1 MRGRLG
7 ERGRRWVFFSI
18 PVMAPDRSRGASDVR
33 GLLLDVDWLEAKLSH
48 TDIADVFND
57 YRRFANDR
65 NTQLIGEAFW
75 LSANAIVRDSS
86 ALLPQLL
93 GRLEGELPSEI
104 TAGWRARDR
113 SRTWL
118 CPLAASLTRPGG
130 PLVQTLTR
138 RQPLYATLSLSD
150 DGDVVAL
157 GGPEQVEVIQLSQR
171 ETVGIFRAE
180 AATLTADGRSVVVGL
195 SDSVTIIDIATKA
208 TIFAATCSNWPIVDV
223 AITPDGRWVAATAGH
238 WMMGA
243 LPGARNIDSVHV
255 WDVDRGGE
263 KSICNAWRYP
273 TISTH
278 CRRTA
283 RRAGPPRRYARGV
296 VHRDCHVRCPVGVF
310 GDRRA
315 GTRQH
320 LRG

>member
-1 MRGRLG
+1 M
-7 ERGRRWVFFSI
+7 SSTTT
-18 PVMAPDRSRGASDVR
+18 D
-33 GLLLDVDWLEAKLSH
+33 GLPTTGTRE
-48 TDIADVFND
+48 
-57 YRRFANDR
+57 
-65 NTQLIGEAFW
+65 LIGEAFW

-118 CPLAASLTRPGG
+118 CPLTASLTRPGG

-138 RQPLYATLSLSD
+138 RQLFDATLSLSD

-157 GGPEQVEVIQLSQR
+157 GGPEQVEVIHLSQR

-195 SDSVTIIDIATKA
+195 CDSVTIIDIATKA
-208 TIFAATCSNWPIVDV
+208 TIFRDVLELPIVDV

-255 WDVDRGGE
+255 WDVERGGE
-263 KSICNAWRYP
+263 EFITVTRGDIRRFLLTADGRHVVLGRPPVCSRCGASRLPRAFARWQCSETDVRALVNTFAGEIAVASAGGTCKCGRWIAVGRRLD
-273 TISTH
+273 
-278 CRRTA
+278 CRGGR
-283 RRAGPPRRYARGV
+283 
-296 VHRDCHVRCPVGVF
+296 
-310 GDRRA
+310 
-315 GTRQH
+315 
-320 LRG
+320 